1 MSPREREAA
10 IPIDDQLGALID
22 DPDFQA
28 IQVRIGQFNL
38 FEALGAVHGELR
50 HSNFLGYLLSPNRPH
65 GLGSKALQQMLRRL
79 IEETP
84 ISRRPLSTL
93 ELIVGDLDD
102 AIVHR
107 ERDGIDLL
115 VEIDALKL
123 VVFIENKVHAKAGD
137 GQLRR
142 YRELIDSRYPAYR
155 KIGIFL
161 TPDGVAPDDPA
172 YLPLSYAT
180 LTSVLE
186 GVVSDI
192 HKSDP
197 TRLIVDHYVDMVR
210 RNLVEDTHLRS
221 LAAKLYERHAEA
233 LDFIFASRPQ
243 PASLVEAI
251 AYRVR
256 NTPGLIVES
265 ESVAMLRFAPEK
277 WDDLLSYE
285 IDKREW
291 THSGRG
297 LLFEVKS
304 YSNKRGRVNVSL
316 VLGPGAASYRQ
327 AMYAAAQTLPQIFA
341 GLVKPMGTK
350 WSTIFSKD
358 LLTPERAS
366 DLSIEAQVSNL
377 DLAWSDFQAQ
387 TLPLLIDAIL
397 QIDEH
402 IRSTGPVPNLGEVH
416 E

>member
-1 MSPREREAA
+1 MSSIAREAA

-28 IQVRIGQFNL
+28 IQARMGQFNL

-65 GLGSKALQQMLRRL
+65 GLGSRALQQMLRRL

-93 ELIVGDLDD
+93 ELIVSDLDD

-142 YRELIDSRYPAYR
+142 YRELVDSRYPAYR

-172 YLPLSYAT
+172 YLPLSYAA

-197 TRLIVDHYVDMVR
+197 TRLIVDHYIDMVR

-265 ESVAMLRFAPEK
+265 ESLAMLRFAPEK

-285 IDKREW
+285 IDKTEW

-304 YSNKRGRVNVSL
+304 YNNKRGRVNVSL
-316 VLGPGAASYRQ
+316 VLGPGNAAYRQ
-327 AMYAAAQTLPQIFA
+327 AMYDGARSRPQIFIRPA
-341 GLVKPMGTK
+341 KPLGEK
-350 WSTIFSKD
+350 WSSLYRKD
-358 LLTPERAS
+358 LLTSERAAN
-366 DLSIEAQVSNL
+366 LTTEAQINNL

-387 TLPLLIDAIL
+387 TLPQLIDAVIE
-397 QIDEH
+397 IDEQ
-402 IRSTGPVPNLGEVH
+402 IGRTEAG
-416 E
+416 